1 MEILSFLF
9 IIINLNL
16 FKVSISA
23 VSSMFI
29 VYFIVNYLLNQ
40 YNIDKLNYNINKRL
54 TYIIEYFKFSK
65 KDYEDDFDYILNFL
79 KENYPYAFRINF
91 DKIKKQKDKICN
103 CKNRSEFIYNLKSID
118 DLRFN
123 NIGHFQTIPYNI
135 NLPGYLN
142 VILNKYNKKFFQK
155 VNQNNY
161 YHDNFNK
168 NNKTKYKFKIIKND
182 KNQDSIYIKL
192 EDMGMISMD
201 SFEDLQDFIIENKKC
216 KNMYIDI
223 RDNPGGSKF
232 CYQLLLGLIFK
243 GELQVKDQINFK
255 NENEKE
261 FENNNENNNDIDTN
275 FNPKNNNDFNNNFN
289 TNFDTDFDTNFD
301 IDFNTNI
308 NNNFYSYI
316 DPVFDPNFNLDL
328 CTTFNTEIT
337 KSNSNKFF
345 IKNTPYNKYFNC
357 YLLSKLTDYKVTKIS
372 NNENYTHMVEYK
384 PINQNY
390 SSFNYTGYKGHIY
403 VIINNQNGSAAQCFI
418 DEIKNNDNFT
428 LYGDEPSCGF
438 GYNTNPLNIVIY
450 PIFICPKTK
459 LIFRYEYIY
468 YDVKKQQTKPQYKI
482 PDFLKTKEIIDF

>member
-29 VYFIVNYLLNQ
+29 VYFIVNYILNQ
-40 YNIDKLNYNINKRL
+40 YNIDILNYNINKRL

-142 VILNKYNKKFFQK
+142 VILNKYNKNDFQK

-168 NNKTKYKFKIIKND
+168 NNKTKYKFEIIKND
-182 KNQDSIYIKL
+182 KGQDSIYIKL
-192 EDMGMISMD
+192 ENMRIISMD

-243 GELQVKDQINFK
+243 GELQIKDQINFE
-255 NENEKE
+255 NEKEKE
-261 FENNNENNNDIDTN
+261 FENNTENNTENNNDIDTD
-275 FNPKNNNDFNNNFN
+275 FNNDFNNDFN
-289 TNFDTDFDTNFD
+289 TNFDPD
-301 IDFNTNI
+301 
-308 NNNFYSYI
+308 
-316 DPVFDPNFNLDL
+316 FDPNFNLVL
-328 CTTFNTEIT
+328 YTTFNTKIT

-345 IKNTPYNKYFNC
+345 IKNTPYNKDFNC
-357 YLLSKLTDYKVTKIS
+357 YLLSKLTDYKITKIS
-372 NNENYTHMVEYK
+372 NNKNYTHMVEYK

-403 VIINNQNGSAAQCFI
+403 VIINNQNGSAAQCFV

-450 PIFICPKTK
+450 PIFVCPKTK